1 MKITLL
7 GTGSPLPD
15 PNRAGPSTLV
25 SSGAHNVV
33 VDCGR
38 ACVMRLTAAGVFPP
52 FVNLVLLT
60 HLHSDHICDLND
72 LVTTRWITTPTAMAS
87 PLKIVGPVG
96 TRRVVT
102 GMLEM
107 LALDEQ
113 YRLAHHEDLRTAGG
127 MKIDVVELHAGD
139 VHEHGDMM
147 IGAFRTDHRPVEPT
161 LGYRITHDTK
171 VAALAGDT
179 IPCDE
184 LYEMCRHADVYVQTV
199 LRDDLVKGLASA
211 LPGNA
216 ARLTDIL
223 DYHSTVQQAGQTASR
238 SGVKH
243 LVLTHYVPAM
253 QPGTENEWRS
263 LAAQHFAGPITL
275 GPDLTSV
282 EV

>member
-25 SSGAHNVV
+25 SVGGHHIV

-38 ACVMRLTAAGVFPP
+38 ACVMRLVGAGVMPP

-72 LVTTRWITTPTAMAS
+72 LVTTRWISTPAAMAS

-96 TRRVVT
+96 TRQVVE
-102 GMLEM
+102 GMLAM

-127 MKIDVVELHAGD
+127 MKIDVIELRAGESHQHAD
-139 VHEHGDMM
+139 VS
-147 IGAFRTDHRPVEPT
+147 IIAFRTDHRPVEPT
-161 LGYRITHDTK
+161 LGYRIQHEGK

-179 IPCDE
+179 VPCDE
-184 LYEMCRHADVYVQTV
+184 LLEGVRDADVYVQTV
-199 LRDDLVKGLASA
+199 LREDAVRNLAQL

-216 ARLTDIL
+216 GRLTDIL
-223 DYHSTVQQAGQTASR
+223 DYHSTVQQAGQTAAVG
-238 SGVKH
+238 GVKH

-253 QPGTENEWRS
+253 QPGTEDEWRA
-263 LAAQHFAGPITL
+263 LAAEHFDGPITL